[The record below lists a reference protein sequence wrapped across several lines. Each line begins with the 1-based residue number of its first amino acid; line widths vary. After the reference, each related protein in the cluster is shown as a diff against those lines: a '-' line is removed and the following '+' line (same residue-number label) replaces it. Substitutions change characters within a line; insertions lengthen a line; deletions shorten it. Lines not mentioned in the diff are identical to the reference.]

1 MAEETIPESTLLP
14 LAAAACPTSR
24 PRRATQLRM
33 VSVFRRGWI
42 TILMALINQR
52 RLPRGRFKPE
62 PWPNAAQEHTLRGII
77 ELPLAA

>member
-14 LAAAACPTSR
+14 LAANEFPASR
-24 PRRATQLRM
+24 PRRATQLRL
-33 VSVFRRGWI
+33 VSIFRQGWI
-42 TILMALINQR
+42 TILIALMNQR

-62 PWPNAAQEHTLRGII
+62 PWPNAAQKHTLRGII

>member
-14 LAAAACPTSR
+14 LAANEFPASR
-24 PRRATQLRM
+24 PRRATQLRL
-33 VSVFRRGWI
+33 VSIFRQGWI
-42 TILMALINQR
+42 TILIALMNQR
-52 RLPRGRFKPE
+52 RLLRGRFKPE